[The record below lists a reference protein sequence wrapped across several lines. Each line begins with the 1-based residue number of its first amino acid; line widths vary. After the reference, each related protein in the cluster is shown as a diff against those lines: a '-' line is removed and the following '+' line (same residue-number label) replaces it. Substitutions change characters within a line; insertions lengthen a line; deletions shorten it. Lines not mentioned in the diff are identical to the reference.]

1 MRTLVLIALALMG
14 CATEP
19 APAPSLKSGEQ
30 PPQAPQPII
39 IGESRTIA
47 SKALGEDRTLNVYLP
62 PSYAAG
68 DAKYPVVWLIDGGV
82 AQDFPHIA
90 GLAQYGALSGMFREA
105 IIVGVETRDR
115 QRELTAPAANPQY
128 RTEFPTHGAAAA
140 FRAFIAEEAM
150 PLIASLYRTSGEDV
164 ALGESLA
171 GLFIVES
178 FLKAPGLFDSAVAI
192 SPSLWW
198 DDGALAKG
206 AAADLRRFDASGRKV
221 YLAIANEGGE
231 MDAAMRALV
240 DTIRKAKRPGL
251 AWTFADRKDLTHAT
265 IYHREALEA
274 LATVLAPPAA
284 ASR

>member
-1 MRTLVLIALALMG
+1 MRTLVLIGLALCG
-14 CATEP
+14 CATQP

-30 PPQAPQPII
+30 QALRPIV

-47 SKALGEDRTLNVYLP
+47 SKALGEERTLNVYLP
-62 PSYAAG
+62 PSYAASG
-68 DAKYPVVWLIDGGV
+68 AKYPVVWLIDGGV

-115 QRELTAPAANPQY
+115 QRELTSPAGDPQY
-128 RTEFPTHGAAAA
+128 RTEFPTHGGAAA

-150 PLIASLYRTSGEDV
+150 PLIASHYRTSGEDV

-178 FLKAPGLFDSAVAI
+178 FLKQPGLFDSAVAI

-198 DDGALAKG
+198 DAGALAKG
-206 AAADLRRFDASGRKV
+206 ASADLQRFDSAERKI
-221 YLAIANEGGE
+221 YLAVANEGGE

-251 AWTFADRKDLTHAT
+251 AWSFADRKDLTHAT

-274 LATVLAPPAA
+274 LATVLAAPTA